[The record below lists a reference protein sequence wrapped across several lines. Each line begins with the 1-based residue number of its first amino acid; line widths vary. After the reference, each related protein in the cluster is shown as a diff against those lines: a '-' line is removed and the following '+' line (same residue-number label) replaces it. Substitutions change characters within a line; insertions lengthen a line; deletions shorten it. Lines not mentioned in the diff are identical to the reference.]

1 MTCPVKVPQLVALI
15 DSVVQDTL
23 QQIILEKLR
32 LTTMA
37 KRALKSMKI
46 SLMRPAAPKTQKTA
60 DKQRDVNKQFMRS
73 WTKQHPRLG
82 GSIPASVRV
91 QRLPP
96 LSLSCPAHSF
106 LSVSVGFPEGY
117 EGGRPQEEAEV
128 QQA

>member
-46 SLMRPAAPKTQKTA
+46 SLKRPAAQKTKNARWTA

-82 GSIPASVRV
+82 G
-91 QRLPP
+91 
-96 LSLSCPAHSF
+96 
-106 LSVSVGFPEGY
+106 
-117 EGGRPQEEAEV
+117 
-128 QQA
+128 

>member
-15 DSVVQDTL
+15 DSVAQD
-23 QQIILEKLR
+23 KLR

-46 SLMRPAAPKTQKTA
+46 SLKRPAAQKTQKTA

-82 GSIPASVRV
+82 G
-91 QRLPP
+91 
-96 LSLSCPAHSF
+96 
-106 LSVSVGFPEGY
+106 
-117 EGGRPQEEAEV
+117 
-128 QQA
+128 

>member
-82 GSIPASVRV
+82 GSIPASVR
-91 QRLPP
+91 
-96 LSLSCPAHSF
+96 S
-106 LSVSVGFPEGY
+106 
-117 EGGRPQEEAEV
+117 
-128 QQA
+128 